1 MVFVVAS
8 SAVLSGP
15 GPDILCVLSRAITR
29 GKRIGSE
36 TLRSPKRIGG
46 VDKASSQLI
55 IQALEIQVPL
65 AGSPIGRGH
74 FSSSVCQPGL
84 VQRPCCQTKISVTR
98 LEPEDR
104 FPSTSIST

>member
-15 GPDILCVLSRAITR
+15 GPDILCVLSRATTR

-36 TLRSPKRIGG
+36 TLRIGR

>member
-1 MVFVVAS
+1 MVMVFVVAS
-8 SAVLSGP
+8 SAVIAALVLIFSAFCRGP
-15 GPDILCVLSRAITR
+15 QRGVNELAPRLC
-29 GKRIGSE
+29 GSE
-36 TLRSPKRIGG
+36 GSTRP
-46 VDKASSQLI
+46 VFI

-98 LEPEDR
+98 LEHEDR